1 MLIGG
6 LQKTTLVDYPGK
18 VAATVFTLGCSFRCH
33 FCHTPELV
41 IPEQFNPIM
50 PMNEIMDF
58 FKSRVGKLEAVC
70 ITGGE
75 PTVQKDIGQFIID
88 LKKMGFLIK
97 LDTNGTM
104 SDILQKLIDARNI
117 NYIAMDIKGPIE
129 RYGEITATKGFEE
142 KIKQSVKI
150 IMESG
155 IPYEFRTTIAK
166 PLHSVDDFKGIGELI
181 KGSDLYYIQN
191 FVRSKHVD
199 DKMTLQSFTKDELAQ
214 CLAVIKTYVTKSFIR

>member
-33 FCHTPELV
+33 FCHNPELV
-41 IPEQFNPIM
+41 IPSQFNPVI
-50 PMNEIMDF
+50 PINEVMEF

-75 PTVQKDIGQFIID
+75 PTVQKDIGKFIID
-88 LKKMGFLIK
+88 LKNLGYLVK

-104 SDILQKLIDARNI
+104 PDVLQKLIEANNI
-117 NYIAMDIKGPIE
+117 DYIAMDIKGPID
-129 RYGEITATKGFEE
+129 RYAEITATNSFED
-142 KIKQSVKI
+142 KIKRSIKM

-166 PLHSVDDFKGIGELI
+166 PLHNIEDFKGIGELI
-181 KGSDLYYIQN
+181 KGSNLYYIQN
-191 FVRSKHVD
+191 FVPSKQVD
-199 DKMTLQSFTKDELAQ
+199 ENMPLGPFSKDELERG
-214 CLAVIKTYVTKSFIR
+214 LSTIKKYVKEAYIR

>member
-33 FCHTPELV
+33 FCHNPELV

-214 CLAVIKTYVTKSFIR
+214 CLAVI

>member
-33 FCHTPELV
+33 FCHNPELV